1 MGIFNFKKRSKYG
14 NKKVEFNGMTFD
26 SKKELQ
32 RYMVLRDEEIAGNID
47 HLRRQVKFELIP
59 AIRETFEEQLK
70 TKTRTK
76 TITLQKAITYTA
88 DFEYYDVE
96 SDSWV
101 VEDVKSSPMQAALDK
116 VYVIKKKMMFA
127 LKNIKI
133 KEVYNANAST
143 KNE

>member
-32 RYMVLRDEEIAGNID
+32 RYMVLRDEEIAGNIE

-96 SDSWV
+96 SDAWV